1 MDAADLKLDTQSA
14 LNIDL
19 TPVFEGL
26 DNSCDNQGTLRDGS
40 SDLRQ
45 SCVRLRDDGF
55 FNCRLNGRPLA
66 ILLQQFYDASG
77 GNPKVGWS
85 PRELATRFNQAVSF
99 HYLETNI
106 KVLLINSSELRA
118 DSIGAKRFIRGR

>member
-1 MDAADLKLDTQSA
+1 MDTVDLKLDTQST

-19 TPVFEGL
+19 TLLFEGL
-26 DNSCDNQGTLRDGS
+26 YDSCDDQWTLLNSSSDFRQSRVRLLYDGS
-40 SDLRQ
+40 
-45 SCVRLRDDGF
+45 

-66 ILLQQFYDASG
+66 ILVQQFNDALG

-118 DSIGAKRFIRGR
+118 NSIGVKRFIRGR